1 MKDTHKEHTQ
11 KGVSFRTIS
20 MEREAVYLL
29 AKEVNGLA
37 LGHVRPLDRLRQLE
51 RGPDESVRRKSKETK
66 TN

>member
-1 MKDTHKEHTQ
+1 
-11 KGVSFRTIS
+11 

-51 RGPDESVRRKSKETK
+51 RGPDESVRGKSKETK